1 MEYWKT
7 GRGVPNTYDK
17 SLLFE
22 CRNSLDRNLSESER
36 QVMRNSFRT
45 FVEER
50 VQEMDETKE
59 EEDQVDG
66 EYDPIDDSN
75 EDDYDDEF
83 SR

>member
-50 VQEMDETKE
+50 VQEVEDAGE
-59 EEDQVDG
+59 EGDQIEEG
-66 EYDPIDDSN
+66 YEGLDDSSD
-75 EDDYDDEF
+75 DDYDEF
-83 SR
+83 SRE